1 MCRMR
6 KIILCTVSLLGF
18 LLCSDAQTQILN
30 PLNMPMYHA
39 RVKLIDEFFAR
50 FNGKEMRKDLP
61 LEYSDRKSNILMLF
75 DLSQFKSKND
85 SLFLEAES
93 FAQAV
98 ARDSILLDYS
108 DDRWYAKV
116 HCFGQLAK
124 KEVDFYLYL
133 IVESRG
139 NDMYKW
145 TIANAEG
152 DIFNTS
158 RSREHIELFML
169 PNAHEQSF
177 SSLSRVTSEDANYI
191 DDYVKD
197 GYETSPLSVFLTLV
211 RSGLLQIEYTSET
224 EFFFFQVPNYIFT
237 VKHFERE
244 SMNVGWLISSIV
256 KCEDEHKKDKKEI
269 LNAIRK

>member
-1 MCRMR
+1 MR
-6 KIILCTVSLLGF
+6 RIVLCIVSLLGF
-18 LLCSDAQTQILN
+18 GLCSEAQTQILD

-39 RVKLIDEFFAR
+39 RVKFLDEFFAR
-50 FNGKEMRKDLP
+50 FNGEEKRKDMP
-61 LEYSDRKSNILMLF
+61 KEFSDRKSNVLMLF
-75 DLSQFKSKND
+75 DLSQFKSKHD
-85 SLFLEAES
+85 SLYLEAES
-93 FAQAV
+93 FAQKV
-98 ARDSILLDYS
+98 AQDSILLDYS

-133 IVESRG
+133 VVESRG
-139 NDMYKW
+139 ADMYKW
-145 TIANAEG
+145 AIANAEG

-177 SSLSRVTSEDANYI
+177 SSLSRVTSEDARYI

-197 GYETSPLSVFLTLV
+197 GYEASPLSVFLTLV
-211 RSGLLQIEYTSET
+211 RSGLLQIEYTSDA
-224 EFFFFQVPNYIFT
+224 EFVFFQVPNYIFT
-237 VKHFERE
+237 VKHFERD
-244 SMNVGWLISSIV
+244 SMNVGWLISSIS
-256 KCEDEHKKDKKEI
+256 KCEEEHKKDKKEL